1 MKTPVS
7 IFSGLALLSLTLI
20 FSATVLTY
28 VDVVISLNQA
38 PGNMHPGIAFVM
50 LPFLL
55 TPLLLIVCAT
65 HLVLSKFFHYKNS
78 YEWAC
83 AGFLY
88 SLVFLFFLWPWLI
101 IIPVILNPFSARLFR
116 KEPA

>member
-1 MKTPVS
+1 MKPT
-7 IFSGLALLSLTLI
+7 FTTLRGLVILSLTLI
-20 FSATVLTY
+20 LSATALTCI
-28 VDVVISLNQA
+28 DVVIRLHQA

-55 TPLLLIVCAT
+55 TPLLLIICAI

-101 IIPVILNPFSARLFR
+101 VIPVILNPFSVRLFG
-116 KEPA
+116 KESA

>member
-55 TPLLLIVCAT
+55 TPLLLIICAT
-65 HLVLSKFFHYKNS
+65 HLVLSKFFHYKIRTNGH
-78 YEWAC
+78 ARDFC
-83 AGFLY
+83 IH
-88 SLVFLFFLWPWLI
+88 LFSCF
-101 IIPVILNPFSARLFR
+101 FCGRG
-116 KEPA
+116 